1 MVDYKG
7 DDKMQQFA
15 ANTLPKLQEL
25 FNGMTTE
32 EKLGMVKF
40 IDFWSKNLS
49 AGHKNIFRMAIDI
62 VAAHFKE
69 QNGG

>member
-1 MVDYKG
+1 
-7 DDKMQQFA
+7 
-15 ANTLPKLQEL
+15 
-25 FNGMTTE
+25 MTTE